1 VEVPVKRSSY
11 LDPYF
16 RHPPIRFQMAGFPEL
31 GVRIEK
37 IQGRDIPAVVG
48 GNDQPLNIGDREIK
62 IRILVRCLFLPSCEE
77 TVLFACVLSGRDI
90 LQSRSKNG

>member
-1 VEVPVKRSSY
+1 
-11 LDPYF
+11 
-16 RHPPIRFQMAGFPEL
+16 MAGFPEL

-90 LQSRSKNG
+90 PQSRSKNG